1 MSAVF
6 EQINKDL
13 VEAQKK
19 RDEIVVSTLRMLLAA
34 VKNAEIAKG
43 SELTDDEVLEQ
54 IAKSAKQHRES
65 IDAYE
70 KGGRGDLVQKEKAE
84 LSVLDKFLPEQLSE
98 EEVGRIVDE
107 VIGSTGAKG
116 GGDMGRVMGLVMAK
130 VKGQADGNVVSAVVK
145 SKLG

>member
-1 MSAVF
+1 VSVIS
-6 EQINKDL
+6 QINVDL

-19 RDEIVVSTLRMLLAA
+19 RDEVVVSALRMLLAA

-70 KGGRGDLVQKEKAE
+70 KGGRGDLVEKEKAE
-84 LSVLDKFLPEQLSE
+84 LGVISKFLPEQMNE
-98 EEVGRIVDE
+98 EEIARIVDE
-107 VIGSTGAKG
+107 VISATGAKG
-116 GGDMGRVMGLVMAK
+116 AGDLGRVMGQVMAK
-130 VKGQADGNVVSAVVK
+130 VKGKADGNVVSGVVR

>member
-1 MSAVF
+1 MSVL
-6 EQINKDL
+6 ELINTDL

-19 RDEIVVSTLRMLLAA
+19 RDEVVVSTLRMLLAA
-34 VKNAEIAKG
+34 VKNAQIAKG
-43 SELTDDEVLEQ
+43 NELTDEEVLGQ

-70 KGGRGDLVQKEKAE
+70 KGGRDDLVDKEKAE
-84 LSVLDKFLPEQLSE
+84 LSVLEKFLPEQISE
-98 EEVGRIVDE
+98 EEISRIVDE
-107 VIGSTGAKG
+107 VINSTGAKG
-116 GGDMGRVMGLVMAK
+116 AGDIGRVMGQVMAK

>member
-1 MSAVF
+1 MAVIDL
-6 EQINKDL
+6 INADL
-13 VEAQKK
+13 VGAQKK
-19 RDEIVVSTLRMLLAA
+19 RDGLVVSTLRMLLAA

-65 IDAYE
+65 INAYE
-70 KGGRGDLVQKEKAE
+70 KGGRGDLVEKEKAE
-84 LSVLDKFLPEQLSE
+84 LSVLEKFLPEQMSG

-107 VIGSTGAKG
+107 VISSTGAKG
-116 GGDMGRVMGLVMAK
+116 AGDLGRVMGQVMAQ
-130 VKGQADGNVVSAVVK
+130 VKGKADGNVVSGVVR

>member
-1 MSAVF
+1 MSVIS
-6 EQINKDL
+6 QINVDL

-19 RDEIVVSTLRMLLAA
+19 RDEVVVSALRMLLAA

-70 KGGRGDLVQKEKAE
+70 KGGRGDLVEKEKAE
-84 LSVLDKFLPEQLSE
+84 LGVISKFLPEQMNE
-98 EEVGRIVDE
+98 EEIARIVDE
-107 VIGSTGAKG
+107 VISATGAKG
-116 GGDMGRVMGLVMAK
+116 AGDLGRVMGQVMAK
-130 VKGQADGNVVSAVVK
+130 VKGKADGNVVSGVVR